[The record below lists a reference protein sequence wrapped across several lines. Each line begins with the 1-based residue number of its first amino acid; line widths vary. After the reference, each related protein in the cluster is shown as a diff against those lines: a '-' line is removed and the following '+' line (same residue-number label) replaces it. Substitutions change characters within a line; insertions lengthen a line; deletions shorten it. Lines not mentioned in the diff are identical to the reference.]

1 MWSAFQ
7 NKIVGATKTISRRLL
22 LGASSQ
28 DFYRLPRAQIIA
40 KRRAP
45 HLFDLDQRRRYG
57 GSLHRETAEDCR
69 PPDVVRH
76 GTRDVHGWK
85 MPPIWYVTFE
95 VRAGGEL
102 PKRRSPRLTT
112 TFETEAEARD
122 FARAKLQEG
131 LIVFAGTINPY
142 VPRKLIPSHDIAT
155 WVTEENE
162 E

>member
-1 MWSAFQ
+1 M
-7 NKIVGATKTISRRLL
+7 LL
-22 LGASSQ
+22 
-28 DFYRLPRAQIIA
+28 
-40 KRRAP
+40 
-45 HLFDLDQRRRYG
+45 
-57 GSLHRETAEDCR
+57 
-69 PPDVVRH
+69 RH